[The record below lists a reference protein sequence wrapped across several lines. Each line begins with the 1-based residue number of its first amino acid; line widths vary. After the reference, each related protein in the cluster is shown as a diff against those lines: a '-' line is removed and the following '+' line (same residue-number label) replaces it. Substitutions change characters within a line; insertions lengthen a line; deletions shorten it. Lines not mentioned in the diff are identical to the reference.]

1 MTRLG
6 LSARENTAAERVP
19 LSVFAGGPQDEV
31 LLAEDLAVVP
41 AVPQDVECLVVGE
54 QLDRLRRAG
63 GQVAAHHE
71 RGTGDE
77 PQRQQADL
85 LGTAEGADER
95 DVGAGGEARL
105 DGPAAAGDGPGVGG
119 DLPLVVREE
128 HVVNLDEVDP
138 PFGELG
144 DL

>member
-1 MTRLG
+1 
-6 LSARENTAAERVP
+6 
-19 LSVFAGGPQDEV
+19 
-31 LLAEDLAVVP
+31 VV
-41 AVPQDVECLVVGE
+41 EVGE
-54 QLDRLRRAG
+54 GNVDAG
-63 GQVAAHHE
+63 
-71 RGTGDE
+71 
-77 PQRQQADL
+77 
-85 LGTAEGADER
+85 AEAQ
-95 DVGAGGEARL
+95 L